1 LPFEEPRGELP
12 EERLLLPEE
21 RVTLGRGALVGALY
35 ESLDPLDLL
44 DLLDPLDR
52 LLEFQSEVPP
62 LESVSLEGDAC
73 IQRFRRLS
81 RSGVT
86 TVG

>member
-1 LPFEEPRGELP
+1 LPLEEPRGELP

-35 ESLDPLDLL
+35 ESLD
-44 DLLDPLDR
+44 LLDPLDR
-52 LLEFQSEVPP
+52 LLEFQSEAPP

>member
-21 RVTLGRGALVGALY
+21 RVTLDRGALVGALY

-44 DLLDPLDR
+44 DPLDR
-52 LLEFQSEVPP
+52 LLEFQSEAPP

>member
-35 ESLDPLDLL
+35 ESL

>member
-1 LPFEEPRGELP
+1 MPLEEPRGELP

-35 ESLDPLDLL
+35 ESLDPS
-44 DLLDPLDR
+44 DLLDPMDR

-81 RSGVT
+81 RLGVT

>member
-35 ESLDPLDLL
+35 ESLDPLD
-44 DLLDPLDR
+44 R

-73 IQRFRRLS
+73 IRRFRRLS